1 MVVVN
6 PRAAVTSGLSTNS
19 NGCAY
24 RIGDSYNKMKKFE
37 PVDKYDELHI
47 PRLH

>member
-6 PRAAVTSGLSTNS
+6 PCAAVTCGLRVNS
-19 NGCAY
+19 NGGAY
-24 RIGDSYNKMKKFE
+24 NNGKTYNKMKKIE

>member
-19 NGCAY
+19 NGGAY
-24 RIGDSYNKMKKFE
+24 NNGKTYNKMKKIE
-37 PVDKYDELHI
+37 PVDKEDELHI